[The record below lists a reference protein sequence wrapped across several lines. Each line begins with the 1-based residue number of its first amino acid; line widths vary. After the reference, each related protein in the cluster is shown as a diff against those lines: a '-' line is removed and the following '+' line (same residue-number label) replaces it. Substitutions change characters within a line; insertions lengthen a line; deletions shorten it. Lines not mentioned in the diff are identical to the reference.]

1 MKAFVFEKNK
11 FQKRLFWL
19 SNFPGTAILNN
30 CDVTWLPYCS
40 ETKSDCS
47 GTIGQPSYVTIIQ
60 DGGARGS
67 LKAKISVFGIYF
79 SRIQTLSLEKDSA
92 IPIVNIMFCGL
103 KLFCCF
109 SGGSL

>member
-19 SNFPGTAILNN
+19 SNFPGAAILNN

-60 DGGARGS
+60 ARWRRPGS

-92 IPIVNIMFCGL
+92 IPIVNIICGL